1 MASLFVQF
9 QTEIGGLISTVYL
22 FCRIFYLYQD
32 EVTFISEEGFFMCLA
47 WIHPA
52 LSGIIVAVLLGENFL
67 DLDKSSTSLFYYS
80 SCTKVEMLWDQF
92 NTSIFYHMFSWSS
105 TAIVLVTI
113 FAHILLLKR
122 HRQLRKQKADGT
134 MIVFYTN
141 EDGVLIKRRPADT
154 QLCQKLCRHE
164 RTVVTPKASQFS
176 FIVCLISIPFTVIV
190 YKTAGS
196 SGLHS
201 WPLWAQSF
209 VFTMFSQVFIL
220 NNIVETIFSPN
231 LRNSLIDCFKLSRQ
245 SYPLVN
251 V

>member
-80 SCTKVEMLWDQF
+80 SCTKVQMLWDQF

-122 HRQLRKQKADGT
+122 HRQLRKQKTDGT
-134 MIVFYTN
+134 MIVF
-141 EDGVLIKRRPADT
+141 
-154 QLCQKLCRHE
+154 
-164 RTVVTPKASQFS
+164 
-176 FIVCLISIPFTVIV
+176 
-190 YKTAGS
+190 
-196 SGLHS
+196 
-201 WPLWAQSF
+201 
-209 VFTMFSQVFIL
+209 
-220 NNIVETIFSPN
+220 
-231 LRNSLIDCFKLSRQ
+231 
-245 SYPLVN
+245 
-251 V
+251 